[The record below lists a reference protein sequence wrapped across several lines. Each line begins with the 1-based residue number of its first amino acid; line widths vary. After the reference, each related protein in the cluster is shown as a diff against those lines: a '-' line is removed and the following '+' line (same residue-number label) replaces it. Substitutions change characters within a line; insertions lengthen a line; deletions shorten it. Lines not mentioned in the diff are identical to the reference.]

1 MALLRAAVGSSRVAA
16 PGSGS
21 MTAVLICLLLR
32 ASGGAPAQ
40 TQSPSEYEVKAIF
53 LYRFAKF
60 IEWPESN
67 SPGPICIGIV
77 GQDPFGD
84 TLDGVVKGKSVN
96 GRPFAIK
103 RFKPGQQVR
112 DCHIVFISSSEG
124 KRLRSV
130 LSELQGGRV
139 LTVSETRG
147 FCQTGGV
154 INFELVDES
163 VRLEINIDAAERA
176 GLRMSSRLLGVARIV
191 RDAGR

>member
-1 MALLRAAVGSSRVAA
+1 MTPLL
-16 PGSGS
+16 
-21 MTAVLICLLLR
+21 IWLLLI
-32 ASGGAPAQ
+32 ASAAAPAQ

-60 IEWPESN
+60 IEWPEPS
-67 SPGPICIGIV
+67 SPGPICIGIL
-77 GQDPFGD
+77 GHDPFGD
-84 TLDGVVKGKSVN
+84 TLDEVVKGKSVN

-103 RFKPGQQVR
+103 RFSPGQQAR
-112 DCHIVFISSSEG
+112 DCHILFISSSEG

-130 LSELQGGRV
+130 LNELQGGGV

-154 INFELVDES
+154 INFELVDDS
-163 VRLEINIDAAERA
+163 VRLEINVDAAERA

-191 RDAGR
+191 RDAAR